1 MPHLSLYSRNYFVK
15 GEGGGGGGGGGWGQ
29 RREAHALGVAN

>member
-15 GEGGGGGGGGGWGQ
+15 GGGGGGGGGGGQ

>member
-15 GEGGGGGGGGGWGQ
+15 GEGGGGGGGGQ